1 MRTKPKKQINMLS
14 QYETVFI
21 LTPVL
26 SEDDAKKTIAAYADL
41 LKSQGAEIVH
51 EEHWGLKN
59 LRYPIKKKTTGIYHL
74 IEYKGTGKAIDTL
87 EVAFRRDE
95 NVLRFLT
102 VKLDKYAIKYND
114 DKRAGLVGRNK
125 KVKTVKEE
133 ATS

>member
-1 MRTKPKKQINMLS
+1 MLS

-74 IEYKGTGKAIDTL
+74 LEYKGTGKAIDTL

-114 DKRAGLVGRNK
+114 DKRDGLVGSNK

-133 ATS
+133 AAV

>member
-1 MRTKPKKQINMLS
+1 MLS

-26 SEDDAKKTIAAYADL
+26 SEDDAKKTITAYVDL

-74 IEYKGTGKAIDTL
+74 VEYKGTGKAVDSL
-87 EVAFRRDE
+87 EIAFRRDE
-95 NVLRFLT
+95 NVIRYLT
-102 VKLDKYAIKYND
+102 VKLDKYAVKYNN

-125 KVKTVKEE
+125 KVKSTKEE
-133 ATS
+133 EVAA

>member
-1 MRTKPKKQINMLS
+1 MLS

-87 EVAFRRDE
+87 EIAFRRDE
-95 NVLRFLT
+95 NVLRYLT
-102 VKLDKYAIKYND
+102 VKLDKYAVKYND

-125 KVKTVKEE
+125 KVKTVKQE
-133 ATS
+133 AAV

>member
-1 MRTKPKKQINMLS
+1 MLT

-26 SEDDAKKTIAAYADL
+26 SEDDTKRTINAYLDI

-59 LRYPIKKKTTGIYHL
+59 LRYPIGKKTTGIYHVV
-74 IEYKGTGKAIDTL
+74 EYRGGGKAVDAL

-95 NVLRFLT
+95 NVLRYLT
-102 VKLDKYAIKYND
+102 IKLDKYAIKYND

-125 KVKTVKEE
+125 KVNVVKQEE
-133 ATS
+133 AVS

>member
-1 MRTKPKKQINMLS
+1 MLS

-74 IEYKGTGKAIDTL
+74 LEYKGTGKAIDTL

-133 ATS
+133 AAV

>member
-1 MRTKPKKQINMLS
+1 MLT

-26 SEDDAKKTIAAYADL
+26 SEDEAKKSISGYVEL

-59 LRYPIKKKTTGIYHL
+59 LRYTIRKKTTGIYHL
-74 IEYKGTGKAIDTL
+74 VEFRASGNTVSNL
-87 EVAFRRDE
+87 EVAFKRDE

-102 VKLDKYAIKYND
+102 VKLDKYAIQYND
-114 DKRAGLVGRNK
+114 KKRAGLAGRNK
-125 KVKTVKEE
+125 KVKTVKE
-133 ATS
+133 AAAV

>member
-1 MRTKPKKQINMLS
+1 MLG

-26 SEDDAKKTIAAYADL
+26 SEDDTKKAISLYVDL
-41 LKSQGAEIVH
+41 LKAQGAAIVH

-74 IEYKGTGKAIDTL
+74 VEYKAEGKAIDAL

-95 NVLRFLT
+95 SVLRYLT
-102 VKLDKYAIKYND
+102 VRLDKYAVKYND

-125 KVKTVKEE
+125 KVQLTKEQE
-133 ATS
+133 A

>member
-1 MRTKPKKQINMLS
+1 MLS

-74 IEYKGTGKAIDTL
+74 LEYKGTGKAIDTL

-125 KVKTVKEE
+125 KLKP
-133 ATS
+133 

>member
-1 MRTKPKKQINMLS
+1 MLT

-26 SEDDAKKTIAAYADL
+26 SEDDAKKSISNYVEL
-41 LKSQGAEIVH
+41 IKSQGVEIVH

-59 LRYPIKKKTTGIYHL
+59 LRYQIGKKTTGIYHVV
-74 IEYKGTGKAIDTL
+74 EYRGNGKSVDAL

-95 NVLRFLT
+95 NVLRYMT

-114 DKRAGLVGRNK
+114 DKRAGKVGRNK
-125 KVKTVKEE
+125 KVNTEKE
-133 ATS
+133 ATV

>member
-1 MRTKPKKQINMLS
+1 MLS

-26 SEDDAKKTIAAYADL
+26 SEDDTKKTISAYVEL
-41 LKSQGAEIVH
+41 LKSQGAVIVH

-74 IEYKGTGKAIDTL
+74 VEYRTEGKAIDAL
-87 EVAFRRDE
+87 EIAFRRDE
-95 NVLRFLT
+95 NVLRYLT
-102 VKLDKYAIKYND
+102 VKLDKYAVKYND

-125 KVKTVKEE
+125 KVSVTKPQE
-133 ATS
+133 A

>member
-1 MRTKPKKQINMLS
+1 MLA

-26 SEDDAKKTIAAYADL
+26 SEEDAKRTIKGYVDL

-59 LRYPIKKKTTGIYHL
+59 LKYPIKKKTTGIYHVL
-74 IEYKGTGKAIDTL
+74 EFRGGGKAVDTL
-87 EVAFRRDE
+87 EIAFRRDE
-95 NVLRFLT
+95 GVLRYLT
-102 VKLDKYAIKYND
+102 VKLDKYAVKYND

-125 KVKTVKEE
+125 KVNTETKEE
-133 ATS
+133 VAS